1 MDLIKVNDSTS
12 LSLIQ
17 TMLHASIMVDIQVY
31 SISTR
36 DVFLSNMFMDDTL
49 SLNTKIVKILEI
61 QITMEVIYMLRFKW
75 FDMAPF

>member
-1 MDLIKVNDSTS
+1 
-12 LSLIQ
+12 
-17 TMLHASIMVDIQVY
+17 MLHASIMVDIQVY